1 MRQYIETF
9 SDYFVIQMAM
19 GLVSALLFS
28 LIFLHAT
35 AQDDMGGGEEGGA
48 ELLDEAS
55 MGMGGEGNKAN
66 PGGVV
71 NLSELP
77 ELPYIEQ
84 TARALQQL
92 AIVIGVIF
100 MVMFLFLLMI
110 GVEKVWDLL
119 EDRYKQK
126 FGKPEPEEDPAALV
140 GTFKRYKN

>member
-1 MRQYIETF
+1 
-9 SDYFVIQMAM
+9 
-19 GLVSALLFS
+19 
-28 LIFLHAT
+28 
-35 AQDDMGGGEEGGA
+35 MGGGEEGGA

-92 AIVIGVIF
+92 AIVIGKGGRKKK
-100 MVMFLFLLMI
+100 L
-110 GVEKVWDLL
+110 DLL
-119 EDRYKQK
+119 GDMYPKLLAPHPPQ
-126 FGKPEPEEDPAALV
+126 P
-140 GTFKRYKN
+140 T